1 MLKIN
6 GIKEK
11 PKSLNDICPFVLL
24 TSETT
29 NADFVKGDIL
39 MITSAAFNTVKV
51 VNFTQQVHIEL
62 TGRESLQVYATPY
75 EGVLTLE
82 NSYD

>member
-24 TSETT
+24 TSESTDT
-29 NADFVKGDIL
+29 NFAKGDIL
-39 MITSAAFNTVKV
+39 MITSATGNTVTV
-51 VNFTQQVHIEL
+51 INFTQQIHVKL
-62 TGRESLQVYATPY
+62 TEKESLQVYATPY